1 MDNNP
6 LKQYFR
12 RPAVY
17 IKLPS
22 KGQGYSDNGLDM
34 PENYELPVYPMTAID
49 EITGRTPDGLY
60 NGTAVVDIIKS
71 CVPNIK
77 NPWEVS
83 AVDMDTILLAI
94 KSASGDGNLE
104 ITTICTNQECKNEAS
119 YTMPIAGLLSSLGSG
134 DYNTELS
141 IHDLSIKFK
150 PIKFKHI
157 NEAAI
162 AQFEI
167 TKTFSQINDPNLN
180 QDDRVKIGQDAI
192 RKVTDV
198 TMKIVAKG
206 IEYIKT
212 PETLVTNEEYVLD
225 FLKNC
230 DKKTYATIRDHSTE
244 LKTKSEIQPVNIQCA
259 NCGTKYDQP
268 ITINPSDFFG

>member
-22 KGQGYSDNGLDM
+22 NGEGYSPDGLNM
-34 PENYELPVYPMTAID
+34 PENGELPVYPMTAID

-60 NGTAVVDIIKS
+60 NGSAVVEIIKS

-83 AVDMDTILLAI
+83 AIDLDTLLLAI
-94 KSASGDGNLE
+94 KSASGDGTLE
-104 ITTICTNQECKNEAS
+104 IASVCQNQECKNEAT
-119 YTMPIAGLLSSLGSG
+119 YTLQIAALLASLSSGN
-134 DYNTELS
+134 YANELS
-141 IHDLSIKFK
+141 IHDLTVKFK
-150 PIKFKHI
+150 PIRFKHI
-157 NEAAI
+157 NDAAI

-167 TKTFSQINDPNLN
+167 TKSFSQISDPNMS
-180 QDDRVKIGQDAI
+180 QDDRMKVGQDAI
-192 RKVTDV
+192 KKITDI
-198 TMKIVAKG
+198 TMKIVAKS

-212 PETLVTNEEYVLD
+212 PETLVTNEEYILD

-230 DKKTYATIRDHSTE
+230 DKKTYATVRDHSTE
-244 LKTKSEIQPVNIQCA
+244 LKAKSEVQPMKIKCA
-259 NCGTKYDQP
+259 NCGHEYEQS
-268 ITINPSDFFG
+268 IAINPSDFFG

>member
-22 KGQGYSDNGLDM
+22 NGIGYSPDGIDM
-34 PENYELPVYPMTAID
+34 PENNELPVYPMTAID

-60 NGTAVVDIIKS
+60 NGNAVVEIIKS

-83 AVDMDTILLAI
+83 AIDLDTILLAI
-94 KSASGDGNLE
+94 KSASSDGTLE
-104 ITTICTNQECKNEAS
+104 VSSVCQNTECGNEATFS
-119 YTMPIAGLLSSLGSG
+119 LQIAGLMSTLSSGN
-134 DYNTELS
+134 YNDELS
-141 IHDLSIKFK
+141 IHDLRIKFK

-157 NEAAI
+157 NDAAI

-167 TKTFSQINDPNLN
+167 TKSFSQINDPNVS
-180 QDDRVKIGQDAI
+180 QDDRMKIGQESIKRITDI
-192 RKVTDV
+192 TMEIVT
-198 TMKIVAKG
+198 KS
-206 IEYIKT
+206 IEYVKT
-212 PETLVTNEEYVLD
+212 PETLVTNEEYILD

-230 DKKTYATIRDHSTE
+230 DKKTYATIRDYSTT
-244 LKTKSEIQPVNIQCA
+244 LKAKSEIQPLKIKCA
-259 NCGTKYDQP
+259 NCGHEYEQT
-268 ITINPSDFFG
+268 IAINPSDFFA